1 MKVATVGGSFFF
13 LVVFIQ
19 AGRFQVCGSISCV
32 VLAVRTDGFCF
43 LIFLLRYIYF
53 FTHTYSHPLF
63 PFLCE
68 NFHPDM
74 DPTCLRPDELNFELV
89 LRNIATNQPDRLQQL
104 QLALS
109 AEALGQRE
117 VPLDTERIIRQT
129 VTQEVRECDA
139 KLTEISADYDE
150 ALGSANDPL
159 LESIQ
164 SRLIHLSGRVK
175 RLRVYAQDHAA
186 VIRIACRVNELVESS
201 KAGRLSLGAGESM
214 LEPDMMVEG
223 FDGVYQG
230 AVGGVRKRTPK
241 PKQVTPSPPPPTAAP
256 WANLRDSMPRVDNRF
271 TLGLGEMTSTYED
284 RRHVSQHRM
293 QSANQSGQGVQGG
306 FRIAK
311 WPLRFS
317 GVASEL
323 TIDEFLFRI
332 ERLARLDGVSPAAL
346 AIGVG
351 VLLTDRA
358 AQWYWTYQRKDEGA
372 SWEELKAAF
381 VRRYRPQRENDHDIR
396 AKIEARKQR
405 SGEHFGD
412 FCQDIEA
419 LAVRLLRRMPE
430 DEIVETLRRNMTM
443 PLRKALWRTPTA
455 SIDELMQVC
464 DEFESL
470 CEEEDRQTRAAQRR
484 QGRVSEIEAV
494 DAEDEWAQSRAAE
507 VEVAH
512 GGERY
517 VDAMQQGMSRSDRVI
532 CWNCKDIGHLFS
544 QCQKPL
550 LGRFCFSC
558 GMSNV
563 LKAECPKCAGN
574 ARRDVRMAAARSMPH
589 AQPQILKR
597 TPSAEPTQPL
607 QVAAVGNPFSAAS
620 DAQAQ

>member
-1 MKVATVGGSFFF
+1 
-13 LVVFIQ
+13 
-19 AGRFQVCGSISCV
+19 
-32 VLAVRTDGFCF
+32 
-43 LIFLLRYIYF
+43 
-53 FTHTYSHPLF
+53 
-63 PFLCE
+63 
-68 NFHPDM
+68 M
-74 DPTCLRPDELNFELV
+74 DPNCLRADELNFELA
-89 LRNIATNQPDRLQQL
+89 LRNIAINGPDRLQQL
-104 QLALS
+104 QFVLN
-109 AEALGQRE
+109 AEALGQCE
-117 VPLDTERIIRQT
+117 SPLDTHRITRQT
-129 VTQEVRECDA
+129 VTQEVRECDT
-139 KLTEISADYDE
+139 KLAEISADYEE
-150 ALGSANDPL
+150 ALGAANDPL

-164 SRLIHLSGRVK
+164 SRLIHLAGRAK
-175 RLRVYAQDHAA
+175 RLRAYAPDHAA
-186 VIRIACRVNELVESS
+186 VKRIAGRIDELVDTS

-214 LEPDMMVEG
+214 HEPDMIAEG
-223 FDGVYQG
+223 FGDMDQG
-230 AVGGVRKRTPK
+230 AVGGVRQRTPK
-241 PKQVTPSPPPPTAAP
+241 NKQTTPPSVQHASVPSS
-256 WANLRDSMPRVDNRF
+256 NIRHNMPGVEDRF
-271 TLGLGEMTSTYED
+271 SLGLGEMPSAYED
-284 RRHVSQHRM
+284 LRNVPHHRLPSFN
-293 QSANQSGQGVQGG
+293 QFGLVEPAVANPTRVRQPVQRPVPPVYNQRVEAQGVQGG

-317 GVASEL
+317 GVTNEL
-323 TIDEFLFRI
+323 TIDEFLFRA

-372 SWEELKAAF
+372 SWEELKAAL

-412 FCQDIEA
+412 FCQDVEA

-455 SIDELMQVC
+455 SIDMLMQVC

-470 CEEEDRQTRAAQRR
+470 CEEEDRQTRAIQRR
-484 QGRVSEIEAV
+484 QGRVSEIEAG
-494 DAEDEWAQSRAAE
+494 DIEDEWAQSRDVE
-507 VEVAH
+507 VEV

-517 VDAMQQGMSRSDRVI
+517 VDALQQGMSRGDTAI

-544 QCQKPL
+544 QCKKPL

-563 LKAECPKCAGN
+563 IKAECPKCAGN
-574 ARRDVRMAAARSMPH
+574 GRRDVRMVAARSMSQ

-597 TPSAEPTQPL
+597 PTSAGAIPPQ
-607 QVAAVGNPFSAAS
+607 QVAAVGNPFSIAN
-620 DAQAQ
+620 DAHTQ